1 MTGTTLLL
9 RQIHP
14 SFLQA
19 GFATSQAF
27 RPTPKDESKLSVYDG
42 DQITA
47 EASYTHYTT
56 VWKLE
61 SVGTMAVT
69 VDECAAESLT
79 ASPDPL
85 EDCPQHAVIDFTGLS
100 SGQCDKKGKKLKA
113 KAEARG
119 WLYRTPTAN

>member
-14 SFLQA
+14 GFVQA

-27 RPTPKDESKLSVYDG
+27 RPSPKDESKLSVYDG

-47 EASYTHYTT
+47 EASFTHYTT
-56 VWKLE
+56 VWNLK

-69 VDECAAESLT
+69 VDECFAESLT

-85 EDCPQHAVIDFTGLS
+85 EDCPPHAVIDFTGLS
-100 SGQCDKKGKKLKA
+100 TGQCEKKAKKLNT
-113 KAEARG
+113 KAEQRG
-119 WLYRTPTAN
+119 WLHQETSTN